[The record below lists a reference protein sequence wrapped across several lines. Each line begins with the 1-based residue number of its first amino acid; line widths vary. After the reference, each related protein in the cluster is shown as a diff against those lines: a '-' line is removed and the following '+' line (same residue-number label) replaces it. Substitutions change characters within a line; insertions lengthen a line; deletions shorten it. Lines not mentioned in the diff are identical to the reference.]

1 MQVGAIFPQ
10 TEIGNDPIAIR
21 DYAQA
26 AEALGYRHILAYDHV
41 LGAGLAGRPGWR
53 GPYNSDTPFHEPFV
67 LFAYLAG
74 QTRTIGFTTG
84 VIVLPQRQTAL
95 VAKQAAALDVLSGGR
110 LRLGVGTGW
119 NEVEYQALGE
129 NFGNRGARSEEQ
141 IAVLRALW
149 SAPVVT
155 FHGRW
160 HTIEA
165 AGINPLPLQRPIP
178 LWIGG
183 YVNAV
188 IERAGRLADGW
199 FPAGP
204 PNDQARANVERLRAA
219 AAAAGRAADAVGIEA
234 RLSLNQTPE
243 GAAATFAAGWSAL
256 GATHLSVN
264 TMGMGFRSPQ
274 QHIDAL
280 RRMAATLG
288 VLPASSL

>member
-1 MQVGAIFPQ
+1 MQIGVVFPQ
-10 TEIGNDPIAIR
+10 TEIGSDPIAIR

-41 LGAGLAGRPGWR
+41 LGAGLAKRPSWS
-53 GPYNSDTPFHEPFV
+53 GPYNSETPFHEPFV

-84 VIVLPQRQTAL
+84 VIILPQRQTAL

-129 NFGNRGARSEEQ
+129 DFKTRGARSEEQ

-149 SAPVVT
+149 TQPLVT

-160 HTIEA
+160 HTIED
-165 AGINPLPLQRPIP
+165 AGINPLPVQRPIP

-183 YVNAV
+183 YVPAV
-188 IERAGRLADGW
+188 LERAGRLADGW
-199 FPAGP
+199 FPAGA
-204 PNDQARANVERLRAA
+204 PNEKARANIELLRAA
-219 AAAAGRAADAVGIEA
+219 AVAAGRDPAALGVEP
-234 RLSLNQTPE
+234 RLSLAQQPE
-243 GAAATFAAGWSAL
+243 AEWRTFSEGWRAL
-256 GATHLSVN
+256 GATHLSIS
-264 TMGMGFRSPQ
+264 TMGMGLAAPQ
-274 QHIDAL
+274 DHIDAL
-280 RRMAATLG
+280 TAAAEVLG
-288 VLPASSL
+288 VMA